1 MQHRGVSLLEVLFSL
16 LVLSLGTVGMGQLH
30 RQLQAHADTARQ
42 RSEAVRL
49 AHDEIEASRSL
60 GSISPKSGSRTITDI
75 AGQRFNTVFHLS
87 REVDEANALLPS
99 TTVAI
104 TWEGREGTTQQA
116 VLVSAVSTQDPVLS
130 GALTLVPSLRGAL
143 AGSASANALP
153 PSAAHVD
160 ERRSAFKPTAAATI
174 AFVVDDATAQV
185 VEQCTGVP
193 AEVASEDLRAEH
205 LKQCVEFKALLLS
218 GTVRFSNAEP
228 PDPVAANDTPLE
240 LALSVGLPGML
251 APASPWCSTEAQK
264 TVIYRLADGVHREA
278 VALDA
283 TAASRGVATWQDS
296 GERCVAYRCV
306 VVAAGDRVAR
316 PAVSLTVADGLWLRV
331 GSGLPEC
338 VCEPVSVPLPRADTL
353 ALPDSRDVP
362 EWEGEPEPVRERE
375 GVKVEDAERHWLTV
389 LVAVAEGD
397 PEPEM
402 DAHSLGLED
411 ALGAL
416 TVAAPLAVR

>member
-16 LVLSLGTVGMGQLH
+16 LVLSLGVVGMGKLH

-49 AHDEIEASRSL
+49 AHDEIEGHRTFGSTPRS
-60 GSISPKSGSRTITDI
+60 SGSRTVTDI
-75 AGQRFNTVFHLS
+75 AGQRFNTVFHLN
-87 REVDEANALLPS
+87 REIDEANALLPS
-99 TTVAI
+99 TTVSI

-143 AGSASANALP
+143 AGSAVANALP
-153 PSAAHVD
+153 PSATPID
-160 ERRSAFKPTAAATI
+160 ERRSAFKPTASATI
-174 AFVVDDATAQV
+174 AFVVDDVSAQV

-205 LKQCVEFKALLLS
+205 LKQCVDFKALLLS

-251 APASPWCSTEAQK
+251 ASASPWCNAEAQK
-264 TVIYRLADGVHREA
+264 TVTYRDASGVHREA

-283 TAASRGVATWQDS
+283 TPASRGLASWQDS
-296 GERCVAYRCV
+296 GERFVTYRCV
-306 VVAAGDRVAR
+306 VVAAGDPPRWSGQSVLVPVGWTIGAAPTQRRVCR
-316 PAVSLTVADGLWLRV
+316 YVNDID
-331 GSGLPEC
+331 GSGAIDRNDEHP
-338 VCEPVSVPLPRADTL
+338 SVYRGVDGPLQQQNFLVIRGDL
-353 ALPDSRDVP
+353 ACP
-362 EWEGEPEPVRERE
+362 
-375 GVKVEDAERHWLTV
+375 AEAAATIDPKAAATAV
-389 LVAVAEGD
+389 VATA
-397 PEPEM
+397 
-402 DAHSLGLED
+402 AHQ
-411 ALGAL
+411 
-416 TVAAPLAVR
+416 P